1 MRTMNRPKKRVKKM
15 IESGEFNETIE
26 QCFEKQGQ
34 GCKHNV
40 MTRFSC
46 GTEVFCK
53 NDARKALDRAKLNIL
68 NHYATVGL
76 LEYFHLTLKI
86 IQRRLPF
93 FLPVVPEEP
102 TDMKLNEGSKKLN
115 SSSVSEEMIEK
126 IKRANWADMELYEF
140 VKQIFW
146 RQVQACGIS

>member
-1 MRTMNRPKKRVKKM
+1 MRTTNRPKDRVKQM

-40 MTRFSC
+40 MTRFFC
-46 GTEVFCK
+46 GNEVFCK
-53 NDARKALDRAKLNIL
+53 NDARKALDRAKENIL

-76 LEYFHLTLKI
+76 LEHFHLTLKI
-86 IQRRLPF
+86 VQRRLPYF
-93 FLPVVPEEP
+93 FPIVPEEP
-102 TDMKLNEGSKKLN
+102 ADMKLNEGRRKLT
-115 SSSVSEEMIEK
+115 SSSVSGEMIEK

-140 VKQIFW
+140 VKQLFW
-146 RQVQACGIS
+146 RQVQACGIW

>member
-1 MRTMNRPKKRVKKM
+1 M
-15 IESGEFNETIE
+15 IDSGEFYDTIE

-40 MTRFSC
+40 MTRFFC
-46 GTEVFCK
+46 GTEDFCK
-53 NDARKALDRAKLNIL
+53 NDAKKALKRAKENIL

-76 LEYFHLTLKI
+76 LEHFLLTLKI
-86 IQRRLPF
+86 IQRRLPY

-102 TDMKLNEGSKKLN
+102 THLKLNEGKKILN

-126 IKRANWADMELYEF
+126 IKQANKADMELYEF
-140 VKQIFW
+140 VTEIFW
-146 RQVQACGIS
+146 KQVKACGIS